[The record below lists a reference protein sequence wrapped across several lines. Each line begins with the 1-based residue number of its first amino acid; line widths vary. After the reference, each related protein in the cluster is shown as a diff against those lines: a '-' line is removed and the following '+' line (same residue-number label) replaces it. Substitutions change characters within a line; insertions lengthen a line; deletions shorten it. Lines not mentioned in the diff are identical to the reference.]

1 MADLIVKDPVY
12 DPIAEKATEKTIVSK
27 RMVERSGA
35 VEAMTESSLAAANAA
50 LVKAQYNALKAAAVP
65 DAIIAAV
72 LTGAIDLK

>member
-1 MADLIVKDPVY
+1 MADLKDPIY
-12 DPIAEKATEKTIVSK
+12 DQIAEKATVKTIVSK

-50 LVKAQYNALKAAAVP
+50 LVKAQYNALKAANVP

>member
-1 MADLIVKDPVY
+1 MADLTETKPIY
-12 DPIAEKATEKTIVSK
+12 DHIAEKATVKSIVSK
-27 RMVERSGA
+27 RMVERAGA
-35 VEAMTESSLAAANAA
+35 IEAMTESTVAAANAA